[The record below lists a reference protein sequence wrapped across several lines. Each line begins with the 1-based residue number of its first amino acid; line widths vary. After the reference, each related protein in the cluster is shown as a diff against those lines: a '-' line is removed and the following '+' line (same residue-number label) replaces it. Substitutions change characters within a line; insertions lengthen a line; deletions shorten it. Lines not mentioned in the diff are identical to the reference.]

1 MEFRTQQHRENLDSK
16 NYNLNPATK
25 EANRNLATI
34 NYHTERRG
42 ISNIESQQDSSP
54 FSKTQNDNKLDS
66 NPTQNT
72 EKTESA
78 NKANHA

>member
-1 MEFRTQQHRENLDSK
+1 MWRIESTSVCHAKPFGE
-16 NYNLNPATK
+16 
-25 EANRNLATI
+25 
-34 NYHTERRG
+34 
-42 ISNIESQQDSSP
+42 ISSIESQQDSSP